1 MNLAE
6 TYRRD
11 AWHMRWSFYISFVM
25 LAIGGFYGTLQ
36 ALDKMGVD
44 LYRYLPDPLYRYYL
58 GLTVHGV
65 TLGWMFTVFFIIA
78 FLNLVTIHGL
88 RRPLESPGLAK
99 VTFSLAVLGAAV
111 ALIPTF
117 TNEASVLWTFYAPL
131 QAHPAFYIGLTAIV
145 VATWTAGLNAYLTW
159 RSWKREHPE
168 ERTPLMSFAALTTWA
183 MWALASVGVAA
194 SMLFQLIPWSSGL
207 LAQVNPLL
215 NRSLFWFTGHP
226 VVYFWLLPAYIS
238 WYTMLP
244 AQVGGRL
251 FSESLARLV
260 FLSFI
265 PFAIPTGLH
274 HMFPDPGIPH
284 STKLLHAILTFAVV
298 FPSLVTAFTVVAS
311 VEEGARRNGGT
322 GRFRWILRLPWLT
335 NPAVSGQLLGMVLFA
350 TGGITGII
358 NASYGMNL
366 VVHNTMWIPGHLH
379 TQVAGAVTLTWMAA
393 SFWLI
398 PLLTGKKLWSVR
410 LSTLQVWTW
419 FFGMAIMA
427 RGMHWM
433 GMAGVPRRVHLT
445 YAPYALFDEWRL
457 AGWLVGAGG
466 VLLFLSGAL
475 FLYVIAMTVWFSRSP
490 AQVEVPEAKPLHP
503 VERMPLVL
511 DRITPWA
518 TVTVVLIAIAWLP
531 SIYRIAT
538 THPYVQGWRLW

>member
-1 MNLAE
+1 
-6 TYRRD
+6 
-11 AWHMRWSFYISFVM
+11 MRWSFYISFVM

-88 RRPLESPGLAK
+88 RRPLASPGLAK
-99 VTFSLAVLGAAV
+99 ATFGLAVLGAAV

-260 FLSFI
+260 FLAFI
-265 PFAIPTGLH
+265 PFSIPTGLH

-311 VEEGARRNGGT
+311 VEEGARRNGGNGPLPLDLEAPDGLPT
-322 GRFRWILRLPWLT
+322 RRLGAAARDGPLCHGRHHGHHQRVVRDEPRRAQHDVDPRPPSHPGGGSGDPHLDGRKLLAD
-335 NPAVSGQLLGMVLFA
+335 PAA
-350 TGGITGII
+350 
-358 NASYGMNL
+358 
-366 VVHNTMWIPGHLH
+366 HRE
-379 TQVAGAVTLTWMAA
+379 
-393 SFWLI
+393 
-398 PLLTGKKLWSVR
+398 KLWSVR

-433 GMAGVPRRVHLT
+433 GMAASRAGCTSPTRPTRCLT
-445 YAPYALFDEWRL
+445 NGAWRGGSWAPAACCSFFP
-457 AGWLVGAGG
+457 A
-466 VLLFLSGAL
+466 
-475 FLYVIAMTVWFSRSP
+475 RSFC
-490 AQVEVPEAKPLHP
+490 
-503 VERMPLVL
+503 
-511 DRITPWA
+511 T
-518 TVTVVLIAIAWLP
+518 
-531 SIYRIAT
+531 S
-538 THPYVQGWRLW
+538 